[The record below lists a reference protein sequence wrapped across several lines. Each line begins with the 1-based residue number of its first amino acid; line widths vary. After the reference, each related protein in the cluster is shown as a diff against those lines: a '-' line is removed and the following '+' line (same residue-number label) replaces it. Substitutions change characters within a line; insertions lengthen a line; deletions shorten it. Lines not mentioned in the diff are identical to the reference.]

1 MIQLLAGRAPARR
14 FALGVLLAAALA
26 FALACGGDDG
36 SQPGETTD
44 ADGGAATT
52 TRATRTATPA
62 TATGAATAEATQA
75 AATGHSEASAPRAV
89 GVGDAGFDSGYPRF
103 VDEAAGLTVV
113 FGTPDL
119 GLGSQ
124 RVAFVVS
131 DNLGLVK
138 LPIVSVTATFK
149 GDAEVGAPT
158 LAKFYDFPEGI
169 RGIYVTQLEFDRT
182 GEWTLGVSFPRPD
195 GSTGGTSFPVQVAE
209 RTHAPDVG
217 DAVPASRNRTL
228 ADVASIH
235 ELSTGAEPDPL
246 LYAQTIAEALED
258 ARPLVVVFASPG
270 FCTNALCGP
279 QAEVVSILRERYA
292 GDANFIHVDLYENPE
307 EIRTGGLDLAIET
320 PLLEEWGLET
330 AEWTFIIDAD
340 GIVVHRFEAFAAES
354 EIEQALREVIERS

>member
-1 MIQLLAGRAPARR
+1 MIQLLAGRAPTPRV
-14 FALGVLLAAALA
+14 ALGALLAAALA
-26 FALACGGDDG
+26 VALACGSDDG
-36 SQPGETTD
+36 SQPGETTG
-44 ADGGAATT
+44 ADDGAATT
-52 TRATRTATPA
+52 TPATRTATPA
-62 TATGAATAEATQA
+62 AATDAATTGATQA

-89 GVGDAGFDSGYPRF
+89 GVGEAGFDSGYPRF
-103 VDEAAGLTVV
+103 VDEEAGLTVV

-119 GLGSQ
+119 GVGSQ

-149 GDAEVGAPT
+149 GDTEAGAPT

-182 GEWTLGVSFPRPD
+182 GEWTLGVAFPRPD

-292 GDANFIHVDLYENPE
+292 ADANFIHVDLFENPE
-307 EIRTGGLDLAIET
+307 EIRTGGLDVAIET
-320 PLLEEWGLET
+320 PLLMEWGLET
-330 AEWTFIIDAD
+330 AEWTFIIDAN
-340 GIVVHRFEAFAAES
+340 GIVAHRFEAFAAES